1 MVSLHAQSDPSFRLK
16 PANELRSFSVKDT
29 GCSTGTCPLRNNSPI
44 CPNGRCIATRS
55 YSSMSPYLTEMKE
68 SLGAIERIP
77 NYKDF
82 AQLERAAVQLRD
94 IIWRT
99 EHQGSISGTTPSR
112 FQLSVTPQLALQFPG
127 AGDRPPVP
135 RDSSQPVQHGLS
147 PLRPIVSLGQ
157 GSTVSLGGK
166 DAQMLSCALNTP

>member
-1 MVSLHAQSDPSFRLK
+1 
-16 PANELRSFSVKDT
+16 
-29 GCSTGTCPLRNNSPI
+29 
-44 CPNGRCIATRS
+44 
-55 YSSMSPYLTEMKE
+55 MSPYLTEMKE

>member
-1 MVSLHAQSDPSFRLK
+1 
-16 PANELRSFSVKDT
+16 
-29 GCSTGTCPLRNNSPI
+29 
-44 CPNGRCIATRS
+44 
-55 YSSMSPYLTEMKE
+55 MSPYLNDLKE

-77 NYKDF
+77 NHKDF
-82 AQLERAAVQLRD
+82 VQLERAALQLRD

-99 EHQGSISGTTPSR
+99 EHQGSISAATPLGHVRSQEQ
-112 FQLSVTPQLALQFPG
+112 QLVKISPA